1 MIKKFHHDFVQK
13 RSVYFLMKKENSMF
27 KKLFLVI
34 VASVFLMTA
43 CDSVKGVNLNQMIL
57 NNAKIKSSQS
67 YAVASLHLSYKKS
80 NVKDKEYLK
89 VLNLLNNM
97 ELQVQTK
104 MQNADTFSMGGFVK
118 LKQGKIPFQL
128 YADKKQMVLLLDQA
142 SKAIRIPVQQ
152 DGGSTEKLVQTIQ
165 SKLLPSVVKDLPNP
179 KHINVQNN
187 VHFKVHGEKITGHKI
202 HAVVYAN
209 ELPSLLLKFLDNLS
223 KDQKALTQLAKTI
236 NEVSKMSGDDT
247 VVSVE
252 ELKQVI
258 QVVRVQFNQSLPEM
272 KKSGMLTK
280 RNFLKTDILIDKK
293 FNQRKSY
300 TEIGLKK
307 LPEESGG
314 LDGITLKVTQE
325 VWKINKKVK
334 VQKINRTKF
343 LSEDASED
351 KFLSTLDKKHS
362 VLYHVIKSFAPS
374 IPTVNAVNDHA
385 TVISGKVESDS
396 KVYAMV
402 GSKQIGKATAK
413 NGRYTIKVKKQKAG
427 TSIVVYAVDMAGNKS
442 KSNRV
447 KVIDKTPP
455 VVPTVNK
462 ITSKTVTVSG
472 KGESV
477 ATIYIYNGNKKIGQ
491 GIVDRR
497 GNYKVK
503 IELQKTGSTLK
514 IYAQDK
520 SGNKS
525 KSRTVKVS

>member
-1 MIKKFHHDFVQK
+1 MIKKFHHDFAKVK
-13 RSVYFLMKKENSMF
+13 CIFLKKKENSMF

-57 NNAKIKSSQS
+57 NNAKMKSSQS
-67 YAVASLHLSYKKS
+67 YAVVKLHLSYKKS

-89 VLNLLNNM
+89 VLNLLNDM
-97 ELQVQTK
+97 EFQVQTK

-128 YADKKQMVLLLDQA
+128 YSDKKQMVLLVDQA

-152 DGGSTEKLVQTIQ
+152 DGGYSQKFVQDIQ

-179 KHINVQNN
+179 KHIKVQTN
-187 VHFKVHGEKITGHKI
+187 VHYKVHGEKITGHKI
-202 HAVVYAN
+202 HAEVYAN
-209 ELPSLLLKFLDNLS
+209 EVPSLLLKFLDNLS
-223 KDQKALTQLAKTI
+223 NDQKALTQLAKTI
-236 NEVSKMSGDDT
+236 NEVANMSGDET
-247 VVSVE
+247 VVSAA

-258 QVVRVQFNQSLPEM
+258 KEFRVEFNQMLPEM
-272 KKSGMLTK
+272 KKSGMLDK
-280 RNFLKTDILIDKK
+280 RNFLKTDILVDKH
-293 FNQRKSY
+293 FNERKSY

-314 LDGITLKVTQE
+314 LDGITLKINQE
-325 VWKINKKVK
+325 VWKINKKVT

-351 KFLSTLDKKHS
+351 EFLSTLDKKHS
-362 VLYHVIKSFAPS
+362 VLYRVIKSFAPS
-374 IPTVNAVNDHA
+374 TPTVNAVSDHA

-402 GSKQIGKATAK
+402 GSKKIGQATAK
-413 NGRYTIKVKKQKAG
+413 HGRYSMKIKKQKAG
-427 TSIVVYAVDMAGNKS
+427 TRIVVFAVDLAGNKS
-442 KSNRV
+442 KSPIV
-447 KVIDKTPP
+447 KVIDRTPP

-472 KGESV
+472 KGETA

-491 GIVDRR
+491 GIVDRG

-503 IELQKTGSTLK
+503 INLQKTGSTVK
-514 IYAQDK
+514 VYAQDK

-525 KSRTVKVS
+525 KSRTIKVS